1 MSGNTRP
8 AGDGDT
14 FLEAS
19 AVEDA
24 SAACP
29 LAPESWAQDVHDV
42 VFDGILSDAA
52 QAAAGCRVPSA
63 MPTSGASEGPP
74 PT

>member
-1 MSGNTRP
+1 MSGNTRH

-19 AVEDA
+19 AAEDT

-29 LAPESWAQDVHDV
+29 IAPESWAQDVLDV
-42 VFDGILSDAA
+42 VFNGILSDAA
-52 QAAAGCRVPSA
+52 QAAAGCRVQSV
-63 MPTSGASEGPP
+63 MPIPAASESPP
-74 PT
+74 SR